1 MSYPWS
7 TDGYTPP
14 DAQMP
19 NFDTPNIAPPEDV
32 LNSIS
37 LDQGNYNELPSI
49 TGANNLTGGFDPA
62 DISDSVNMS
71 MTGSWS
77 TQDSADYSN
86 PALQS
91 GSSTGNDF
99 SASSAKRQ
107 GVPTPVG
114 GNEESWWKKAFSKGM
129 NFAQD
134 QKNEQ
139 LLKAGFGLVAGL
151 SSESSRRKSEA
162 GLYAARL
169 NEIQVKDQLE
179 QDANKRFSSS
189 ITGLRPVGLINQR
202 PLTRGN
208 GSNVFNANGT
218 MNLTGK

>member
-114 GNEESWWKKAFSKGM
+114 GNEESWWKKAV

-134 QKNEQ
+134 KGNNKLLELGAGMILGMAKGSQAKEAAAAKAKADAE
-139 LLKAGFGLVAGL
+139 LLK
-151 SSESSRRKSEA
+151 
-162 GLYAARL
+162 
-169 NEIQVKDQLE
+169 QKDQLE

-202 PLTRGN
+202 ALTRGN

-218 MNLTGK
+218 MNTTGK